1 MKNLSTG
8 SIGVFLVL
16 AIGLGCGGFKSILP
30 KKGHYFEGD
39 SAVKAAAAIRDKV
52 GKPFK
57 VIEIFIDEDEFKVHV
72 QDPDKPQ
79 NVDEYKYVAGFV
91 QGPQPVQVS
100 GAYAKDL
107 NKSSFPFDEIDFS
120 AIPRFTKEAIE
131 KAGIEGGSI
140 YRLTFQRGFAM
151 TDTEA
156 GAIGNPRWYIEIDG
170 TRERVSATADPKGK
184 LLEVKKG
191 VRG

>member
-1 MKNLSTG
+1 MYSYFYLTGAVLRESRDKSALSPEQ
-8 SIGVFLVL
+8 V
-16 AIGLGCGGFKSILP
+16 
-30 KKGHYFEGD
+30 
-39 SAVKAAAAIRDKV
+39 RDKV

-120 AIPRFTKEAIE
+120 AIPRFTREAIE

>member
-1 MKNLSTG
+1 MRNLPG
-8 SIGVFLVL
+8 SIVAVALL
-16 AIGLGCGGFKSILP
+16 LIISLGCGVGNLLP
-30 KKGHYFEGD
+30 KKGQYFEGD
-39 SAVKAAAAIRDKV
+39 SAAKAAAAIREKV
-52 GKPFK
+52 GKPFR
-57 VIEIFIDEDEFKVHV
+57 VIEIFIDEDEFRVQI

-120 AIPRFTKEAIE
+120 AIPRFTKEAVD
-131 KAGIEGGSI
+131 KAAIEGGSI

-151 TDTEA
+151 TKDEV
-156 GAIGNPRWYIEIDG
+156 GAVGNPRWYMEING
-170 TRERVSATADPKGK
+170 TRDKVTAFADPKGK